1 MDKKSFIW
9 SIILIIFGMLCQ
21 IALILED
28 KQIWLSIV
36 GGCILCLGITSL
48 VNSFK
53 VTGHG
58 YITKI
63 TPTKEIKELLI
74 EQYKYCDLNYC
85 DKLIKVFYSKD
96 SQNRILFLMMKNN
109 TVVVRKQTF
118 IIYPDD
124 RTITPIW
131 IGQWITQSGRDSF
144 YADVQIAIRE
154 YQIELNKGFEELVLG
169 EIPPIDLFKNPEFIA
184 EIEWIKEKDGGRK
197 TIPFGNRYMPQIVIR
212 KKSKEEP
219 LHSIFLR
226 NTEAIDK
233 YKTIAFVKYVY
244 DTAPNDLYEN
254 LVFDVCEGSRK
265 IATGII
271 KSKRENID
279 I

>member
-36 GGCILCLGITSL
+36 GSCILCLGITSL

-53 VTGHG
+53 VTGHS

-63 TPTKEIKELLI
+63 TPTKEIKEILI
-74 EQYKYCDLNYC
+74 EQYKYCGLNYC

-154 YQIELNKGFEELVLG
+154 YQIELNKGFEELVLD
-169 EIPPIDLFKNPEFIA
+169 EIPPIALFKNPEFIA

-226 NTEAIDK
+226 KTEAIDK

-265 IATGII
+265 VATGVI

>member
-1 MDKKSFIW
+1 MVNNINN
-9 SIILIIFGMLCQ
+9 FGILCQ
-21 IALILED
+21 ITLFLED
-28 KQIWLSIV
+28 KLIWLSIV
-36 GGCILCLGITSL
+36 GGCILCSGIISL
-48 VNSFK
+48 VSSFK
-53 VTGHG
+53 VTGYG

-63 TPTKEIKELLI
+63 TPTKEIKEILI

-144 YADVQIAIRE
+144 YADIQIAIRE
-154 YQIELNKGFEELVLG
+154 YQIELNKGFEELVLD

-184 EIEWIKEKDGGRK
+184 EIEWIKEKDGGRI
-197 TIPFGNRYMPQIVIR
+197 TIPYGNRYMPQIVIR

-226 NTEAIDK
+226 NIEAIDK

-265 IATGII
+265 VATGVI

>member
-1 MDKKSFIW
+1 MYS
-9 SIILIIFGMLCQ
+9 LAATGLY
-21 IALILED
+21 
-28 KQIWLSIV
+28 
-36 GGCILCLGITSL
+36 LCL
-48 VNSFK
+48 
-53 VTGHG
+53 HC
-58 YITKI
+58 
-63 TPTKEIKELLI
+63 EIKEMLI

-85 DKLIKVFYSKD
+85 DKLIKVFYSQD
-96 SQNRILFLMMKNN
+96 SQNRILFLLMKNN

-144 YADVQIAIRE
+144 YEDVQIAIRE
-154 YQIELNKGFEELVLG
+154 YQIELNKGFEELVLDQ
-169 EIPPIDLFKNPEFIA
+169 IPPIDLFKNPEFIA
-184 EIEWIKEKDGGRK
+184 EIKWKKEKDGGRK
-197 TIPFGNRYMPQIVIR
+197 TIPYGNRYMPQIVIR

-226 NTEAIDK
+226 NIEAIDK

>member
-1 MDKKSFIW
+1 
-9 SIILIIFGMLCQ
+9 
-21 IALILED
+21 
-28 KQIWLSIV
+28 
-36 GGCILCLGITSL
+36 
-48 VNSFK
+48 
-53 VTGHG
+53 
-58 YITKI
+58 
-63 TPTKEIKELLI
+63 
-74 EQYKYCDLNYC
+74 
-85 DKLIKVFYSKD
+85 
-96 SQNRILFLMMKNN
+96 MMKNN

-131 IGQWITQSGRDSF
+131 IGQWITEFGRDSF

-154 YQIELNKGFEELVLG
+154 YQIELNKGFEELVLD
-169 EIPPIDLFKNPEFIA
+169 EIPPIALLKNPEFIA

>member
-9 SIILIIFGMLCQ
+9 SIILIIFGVLCQ
-21 IALILED
+21 ITLLLED
-28 KQIWLSIV
+28 KVIWLSVV
-36 GGCILCLGITSL
+36 GGCMLCLGITSL

-53 VTGHG
+53 YNGHG
-58 YITKI
+58 NITKI
-63 TPTKEIKELLI
+63 TPTRDIKDVLVKE
-74 EQYKYCDLNYC
+74 YKYCDLNYC
-85 DKLIKVFYSKD
+85 DNLIKVFYSED
-96 SQNRILFLMMKNN
+96 NQSRILFLMLKNS

-131 IGQWITQSGRDSF
+131 IGQWITQSGKDSF
-144 YADVQIAIRE
+144 YADLEIAFRE
-154 YQIELNKGFEELVLG
+154 YETELNNGYEELILN
-169 EIPPIDLFKNPEFIA
+169 EIPPIDLLKNPEFIA

-197 TIPFGNRYMPQIVIR
+197 TIPYGNRYMPQILIH
-212 KKSKEEP
+212 KKNKEEP

-226 NTEAIDK
+226 NTEVKDK

-265 IATGII
+265 VATGII
-271 KSKRENID
+271 KLKRENID

>member
-1 MDKKSFIW
+1 MF
-9 SIILIIFGMLCQ
+9 CQ

-36 GGCILCLGITSL
+36 GGCILCLGITLL

-63 TPTKEIKELLI
+63 TPTKEIKEILI
-74 EQYKYCDLNYC
+74 KQYKYCDLNYC
-85 DKLIKVFYSKD
+85 DKLIKLFYSKD
-96 SQNRILFLMMKNN
+96 NQNRILFLMMKNN

-154 YQIELNKGFEELVLG
+154 YQIELNKGFEELDLD

-233 YKTIAFVKYVY
+233 YKTIAFVKYAY

>member
-9 SIILIIFGMLCQ
+9 SILLIIFGMLCQ
-21 IALILED
+21 ITLILED

-36 GGCILCLGITSL
+36 GGCMLCIGITSL
-48 VNSFK
+48 IKSFE
-53 VTGHG
+53 VPEHG

-63 TPTKEIKELLI
+63 TPTKEIKEILI

-131 IGQWITQSGRDSF
+131 IGLWFTQSGRDSF

-154 YQIELNKGFEELVLG
+154 YQIELNKGFEELVLD

-197 TIPFGNRYMPQIVIR
+197 TIPYGNRYMPQIVIR

-226 NTEAIDK
+226 NIEAIDK

-265 IATGII
+265 VATGVI
-271 KSKRENID
+271 KAKRENID

>member
-21 IALILED
+21 IALILDD

-36 GGCILCLGITSL
+36 GGCILCLGITLL
-48 VNSFK
+48 VNS
-53 VTGHG
+53 
-58 YITKI
+58 YITKN
-63 TPTKEIKELLI
+63 TPTKEIKEILI
-74 EQYKYCDLNYC
+74 EQYKYCDLNYY

-154 YQIELNKGFEELVLG
+154 YQIELNKGFEELVLD

-184 EIEWIKEKDGGRK
+184 EIEWIKEEDGGRK

-265 IATGII
+265 VATGVI

>member
-36 GGCILCLGITSL
+36 GSCILCLGITSL

-63 TPTKEIKELLI
+63 TPTKEIKEILI

-131 IGQWITQSGRDSF
+131 IGLWFTQSGRDSF

-154 YQIELNKGFEELVLG
+154 YQIELNKGFEELVLD

-184 EIEWIKEKDGGRK
+184 EIEWIKEKEGGRK
-197 TIPFGNRYMPQIVIR
+197 TIPYGNRYMPHIVIC
-212 KKSKEEP
+212 KKNKEEP

-226 NTEAIDK
+226 NTGAIGK

>member
-9 SIILIIFGMLCQ
+9 SIISIIFGMLCQ
-21 IALILED
+21 IALFLED

-36 GGCILCLGITSL
+36 GSCILCLGITSL
-48 VNSFK
+48 INSFK

-58 YITKI
+58 YTTKI
-63 TPTKEIKELLI
+63 TPTKEIKEILI

-85 DKLIKVFYSKD
+85 DKLIKVFYSQD

-109 TVVVRKQTF
+109 TVVVRKQTL

-154 YQIELNKGFEELVLG
+154 YQIELNKGFEELVLD

-184 EIEWIKEKDGGRK
+184 EIKWKKEKDGGRK
-197 TIPFGNRYMPQIVIR
+197 TIPYGNRYIPQIVIR
-212 KKSKEEP
+212 KKSKEKP

-226 NTEAIDK
+226 NIEAIGK

-254 LVFDVCEGSRK
+254 LVFDICEGSK
-265 IATGII
+265 KVATGVI
-271 KSKRENID
+271 KAMRENID